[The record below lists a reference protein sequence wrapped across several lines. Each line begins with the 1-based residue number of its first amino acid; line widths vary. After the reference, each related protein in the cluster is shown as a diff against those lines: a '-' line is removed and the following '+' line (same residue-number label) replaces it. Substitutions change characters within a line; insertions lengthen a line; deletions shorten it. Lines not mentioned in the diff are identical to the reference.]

1 MFNMGSLE
9 KITPEQEEK
18 DLKQAF
24 KVFDRT
30 GNGYITCDDLR
41 SVLQCLGEQ
50 LTEHE
55 SNWIKCNV
63 YIKLITHYF

>member
-1 MFNMGSLE
+1 MGSLE
-9 KITPEQEEK
+9 EITPEQEEK

-30 GNGYITCDDLR
+30 GNGFITSNDLR

-55 SNWIKCNV
+55 SN
-63 YIKLITHYF
+63 